1 VKRKILLAVTLLL
14 LAGCQSFGRGVA
26 EAVLEA
32 SGRSGED
39 TRRCEVVG
47 PAFEGLEPYLRAQDA
62 LPPIGQAGPGR
73 RQLKILFVHG
83 IGTHLP
89 GHGTALADNLSRALG
104 LPVTAPR
111 SKRIVIENPLR
122 GGEVLG
128 EINVTRMVDARRQ
141 RDAAFYELT
150 WSTINRRAKEAIV
163 FDQRS
168 YFTSRRASINQAMRA
183 FVNDVA
189 PDPIAF
195 AGVNRDTI
203 LRAVGQTLCW
213 AASRSW
219 DELPTETSGVLCGP
233 NLPGFGSRVG
243 ADDLAFVT
251 HSLGSRATLD
261 ALQELVNLPMLYE
274 QPAGRR
280 VLATF
285 RDTVVPVFMLSNQL
299 PLLEA
304 GVEPQEIRGETAR
317 FCRPDSPERARRFF
331 ARTDL
336 VAIGDPNDVMS
347 YPVPNDWVDSD
358 VESRLCPRPIN
369 ALVEIAAVNNL
380 FGLGEVANPLTAH
393 TTYDLDERVAAL
405 IAKGAGHPGAA
416 PIVRERCSFREL
428 DESLAR

>member
-1 VKRKILLAVTLLL
+1 MRGRFLLCAVALLL
-14 LAGCQSFGRGVA
+14 PGCQSFGRGVA

-32 SGRSGED
+32 SGRSTED

-47 PAFEGLEPYLRAQDA
+47 PAFHGLEPYLAEQDR
-62 LPPIGQAGPGR
+62 LPPIDAAGPGR
-73 RQLKILFVHG
+73 RQLKILYIHG

-89 GHGTALADNLSRALG
+89 GHGSALADRLGEALG
-104 LPVTAPR
+104 LRVMAPR
-111 SKRIVIENPLR
+111 SKRIVLASPL
-122 GGEVLG
+122 GGNEVLG
-128 EINVTRMVDARRQ
+128 EINITRMVDERRQ

-150 WSTINRRAKEAIV
+150 WSLINRRAKEAIG
-163 FDQRS
+163 FDQSS
-168 YFTSRRASINQAMRA
+168 YFTSRRASINQALRA

-195 AGVNRDTI
+195 AGVNRDKI

-219 DELPTETSGVLCGP
+219 DELPVRTEGIACGDQ
-233 NLPGFGSRVG
+233 LPGFGSRVG
-243 ADDLAFVT
+243 RDDLVFVT

-261 ALQELVNLPMLYE
+261 ALQQLVTFPDLVE
-274 QPAGRR
+274 RPAGRR
-280 VLATF
+280 VVAAF
-285 RDTVVPVFMLSNQL
+285 RDSVVPVFMLSNQL

-304 GVEPQEIRGETAR
+304 GVVPQEIRGQTVR
-317 FCRPDSPERARRFF
+317 FCRPDSPERERRFF

-347 YPVPNDWVDSD
+347 YPVPVEWVDAY

-369 ALVEIAAVNNL
+369 VFVEIAPVQNL

-393 TTYDLDERVAAL
+393 TTYDTDERVAAL
-405 IAKGAGHPGAA
+405 IARGAGHPAAA
-416 PIVRERCSFREL
+416 PIVKERCSFLEV
-428 DESLAR
+428 DEALAR

>member
-1 VKRKILLAVTLLL
+1 LGRKILLAAALLL

-47 PAFEGLEPYLRAQDA
+47 PPFEGLESYLRAQEA

-73 RQLKILFVHG
+73 RQLKILYVHG

-89 GHGTALADNLSRALG
+89 GHGTALADNLGRALG
-104 LPVTAPR
+104 LAVTAPR
-111 SKRIVIENPLR
+111 SKRIVIESPLG

-128 EINVTRMVDARRQ
+128 EINVTRMVDERRQ

-150 WSTINRRAKEAIV
+150 WSPINRRAKEAIV

-168 YFTSRRASINQAMRA
+168 YFTSRRASINQALRA

-195 AGVNRDTI
+195 AGVNRDKI

-219 DELPTETSGVLCGP
+219 DELPTETAGVLCGP
-233 NLPGFGSRVG
+233 KLPGF
-243 ADDLAFVT
+243 
-251 HSLGSRATLD
+251 GSRATLD
-261 ALQELVNLPMLYE
+261 ALQELVSLPLLYE

-304 GVEPQEIRGETAR
+304 GVEPQEIRGQTAR
-317 FCRPDSPERARRFF
+317 FCRPESPERARRFF

-347 YPVPNDWVDSD
+347 YPVPNDWVDTY
-358 VESRLCPRPIN
+358 VESRLGPRPIN
-369 ALVEIAAVNNL
+369 ALVEIAPINNL

-416 PIVRERCSFREL
+416 PIVRERCSFREV

>member
-1 VKRKILLAVTLLL
+1 MSGRILLCAVLLL

-26 EAVLEA
+26 EALLEA
-32 SGRSGED
+32 SGRSTED

-47 PAFEGLEPYLRAQDA
+47 PAFEGLEGLLAKQDG
-62 LPPIGQAGPGR
+62 LPPIGEAGPGR
-73 RQLKILFVHG
+73 RQLKILYIHG

-89 GHGTALADNLSRALG
+89 GHGSALADQLARATG
-104 LPVTAPR
+104 LAVTAPR
-111 SKRIVIENPLR
+111 SKRIVIESPL
-122 GGEVLG
+122 GKDEVLG
-128 EINVTRMVDARRQ
+128 EINVIRMVDARRQ

-150 WSTINRRAKEAIV
+150 WSAINRRAKEAIG
-163 FDQRS
+163 FDQSS

-195 AGVNRDTI
+195 AGVNRERI
-203 LRAVGQTLCW
+203 LRAVGQSLCW

-219 DELPTETSGVLCGP
+219 DELPVLTRGVACGP
-233 NLPGFGSRVG
+233 DLPGFGSRVG
-243 ADDLAFVT
+243 RDDLAFVT

-261 ALQELVNLPMLYE
+261 ALQQLVSLPALAE
-274 QPAGRR
+274 RPAGRR
-280 VLATF
+280 VVAAF

-304 GVEPQEIRGETAR
+304 GVEPQEIRGQTAR
-317 FCRPDSPERARRFF
+317 FCRPDSPERERRFF

-347 YPVPNDWVDSD
+347 YPVPVEWVDAY

-369 ALVEIAAVNNL
+369 VFIDIAAIQNL

-393 TTYDLDERVAAL
+393 TAYDTDERVAAL
-405 IAKGAGHPGAA
+405 IARGAGHPGAA
-416 PIVRERCSFREL
+416 PIVRSRCSFREV
-428 DESLAR
+428 DEALLR